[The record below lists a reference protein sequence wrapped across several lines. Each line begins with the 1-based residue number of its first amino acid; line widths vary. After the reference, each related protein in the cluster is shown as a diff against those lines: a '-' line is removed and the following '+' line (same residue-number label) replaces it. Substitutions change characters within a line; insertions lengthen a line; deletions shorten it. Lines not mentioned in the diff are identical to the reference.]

1 MKKTL
6 ITGIRWFT
14 RILGA
19 LLVLFVLLSA
29 VWGLLGP
36 PPEVASKISD
46 RDMPLM
52 IGMIMML
59 VGIIIAWFREGIGGL
74 LVVGGFIIFVAAEL
88 IVDKNFDAWFLLV
101 FLAVGLL
108 HLFCWWQSKN
118 LKKFSSSP
126 SNP

>member
-19 LLVLFVLLSA
+19 LLVLFVLMSA

-52 IGMIMML
+52 IGMIIML

-74 LVVGGFIIFVAAEL
+74 LVVGG
-88 IVDKNFDAWFLLV
+88 
-101 FLAVGLL
+101 
-108 HLFCWWQSKN
+108 
-118 LKKFSSSP
+118 
-126 SNP
+126 

>member
-6 ITGIRWFT
+6 IAGIRWFT

-19 LLVLFVLLSA
+19 LLVLFVLMSA

-52 IGMIMML
+52 IGMIIML

-74 LVVGGFIIFVAAEL
+74 LIVGGFIFFVVVEL
-88 IVDKNFDAWFLLV
+88 ITGNKFDAWFFLV
-101 FLAVGLL
+101 FPALGLL
-108 HLFCWWQSKN
+108 HLFCWWQSRK
-118 LKKFSSSP
+118 LSP
-126 SNP
+126 AEA